1 MKAPRVLHPVGNRGH
16 DTLMPLEHRAADLFQ
31 MKRLTLPYHAD
42 TPALFERLRALPHAA
57 LLHSSDRR
65 AATGRYDIM
74 TADPLR
80 SVSYDEGVLSIGGE
94 RTVTLQPFDVLR
106 REFQVDDGT
115 PLP

>member
-1 MKAPRVLHPVGNRGH
+1 MSLK
-16 DTLMPLEHRAADLFQ
+16 HRAADLL
-31 MKRLTLPYHAD
+31 RLNQLNLPYHAD
-42 TPALFERLRALPHAA
+42 TFALFARLRTLPHAA

-65 AATGRYDIM
+65 AATGCYDIV
-74 TADPLR
+74 TAAPLR
-80 SVSYDEGVLSIGGE
+80 CASYDQGVLSIGGE